1 MGRRAVP
8 TSGVLEAIWIKRARR
23 GPMDRRSRAKVRVN
37 AGLVD
42 NVDQGGTRQVTIIE
56 REIWD
61 RLPLVGINVD
71 PSARR
76 ANLMVSGIGLAE
88 SRGRVLRIGECRI
101 HIRGETRP
109 CNRMEEAHVGL
120 RDALSPGWNGGAYG
134 VIMDDGEIAVGD
146 RVEWVEEEP

>member
-1 MGRRAVP
+1 
-8 TSGVLEAIWIKRARR
+8 
-23 GPMDRRSRAKVRVN
+23 MDRRSRAHLRAN

-42 NVDQGGTRQVTIIE
+42 NADQSGNRQVTIIE

-61 RLPLVGINVD
+61 RLPTMGIVVD

-88 SRGRVLRIGECRI
+88 SRGRVLRIGEC
-101 HIRGETRP
+101 HIQILGETKP
-109 CNRMEEAHVGL
+109 CNQMEEAHVGL

-134 VIMDDGEIAVGD
+134 VILDDGEIAVGD
-146 RVEWVEEEP
+146 RVEWVREEL